1 VHKAF
6 DSVAHTH
13 THTHT
18 GCHAYSS
25 TDRHQM
31 VS

>member
-6 DSVAHTH
+6 DSVAH